1 MKTPLTIVLANAE
14 ILEGETGPNRWLEA
28 SKAELRRMK
37 RLIEE
42 LLFLARSDAARVPM
56 RRETVPLSDIVWESM
71 LSFEVVGYERRV
83 HTTSEIQPDILLT
96 GDADMLR
103 RVVTILLDNATKY
116 APQGGSVSVSLARE
130 QDRAVLRVHNTGQ
143 PIPQEQLD
151 RLFDRFYRADAAR
164 AREDGGFGLGLAI
177 ARDIVDMHRGEITAG
192 SDADGVTFC
201 VRLPVRR
208 DAA

>member
-1 MKTPLTIVLANAE
+1 
-14 ILEGETGPNRWLEA
+14 
-28 SKAELRRMK
+28 
-37 RLIEE
+37 
-42 LLFLARSDAARVPM
+42 
-56 RRETVPLSDIVWESM
+56 
-71 LSFEVVGYERRV
+71 
-83 HTTSEIQPDILLT
+83 
-96 GDADMLR
+96 
-103 RVVTILLDNATKY
+103 
-116 APQGGSVSVSLARE
+116 
-130 QDRAVLRVHNTGQ
+130 VHNTGQ